1 MNRRARATLVASV
14 LTVVLP
20 LALPGPVDAT
30 SVDDQRREVERIVDE
45 LDSLHE
51 QADIL
56 AEDYVVAL
64 DDQRRLDAEVV
75 DAEARVAAKQAE
87 VDALRG
93 QLSAV
98 AVRSFTGTGTDV
110 LGPLF
115 SNAGAYNDALSRDQ
129 YARVALSAGTATTD
143 DLDEAL
149 ASLHDERAIL
159 DDKRSEAEALTERI
173 ADAKQATDDRMAEYE
188 ERRAEAEAELG
199 ELIQKEE
206 QRRIA
211 AAQRDMEARVAAAR
225 SAERARPAA
234 PAADTGDDGD
244 SGTGGGRGGGGGDD
258 GASDGGGGGASAPA
272 PASVSNYPAPSSLAQ
287 TAINAALGQQGV
299 PYRFAAS
306 SPGEAFDC
314 SGLTMWAW
322 GQAGVGLPH
331 QSRAQAGML
340 PHVPVEAAQ
349 PGDLIFYYSPIS
361 HVGIYL
367 GGGQLIHAPAT
378 GKTVSVASV
387 NWSKVAV
394 VGRPG

>member
-64 DDQRRLDAEVV
+64 DDQRRLDTEVV
-75 DAEARVAAKQAE
+75 EAQARVAAKQAE
-87 VDALRG
+87 VDGLRG

-98 AVRSFTGTGTDV
+98 AVRSFTSTGSDV

-129 YARVALSAGTATTD
+129 YARVALSVGTATTD
-143 DLDEAL
+143 DLDEAVAAL
-149 ASLHDERAIL
+149 NDERAIL

-188 ERRAEAEAELG
+188 ERRADAEAELG
-199 ELIQKEE
+199 ELIAQEE
-206 QRRIA
+206 QRRLA

-225 SAERARPAA
+225 QAEQARPAA
-234 PAADTGDDGD
+234 APAAGSRTGGDT
-244 SGTGGGRGGGGGDD
+244 GTGGGTGD
-258 GASDGGGGGASAPA
+258 GGGGASAPA
-272 PASVSNYPAPSSLAQ
+272 PVSTPNFPAPSSLAQ
-287 TAINAALGQQGV
+287 VAINAALSQQGV

-378 GKTVSVASV
+378 GKTVSIATV